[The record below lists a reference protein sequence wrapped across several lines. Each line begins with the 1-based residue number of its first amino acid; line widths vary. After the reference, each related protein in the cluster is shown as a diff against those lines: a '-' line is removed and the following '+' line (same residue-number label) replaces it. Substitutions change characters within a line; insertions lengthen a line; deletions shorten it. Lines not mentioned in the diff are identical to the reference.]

1 MDYQNLVDN
10 IGAMACVV
18 SVEKIDSN
26 RYGKLR
32 IVTGNKLYID
42 SIEKP
47 APEVN
52 ILTNKFIPNS
62 DYTDYLSRDLN
73 FENYCFMSAVHRK
86 CLHSYAH
93 PDRMNIWFNM
103 TFLPV
108 GPNEGNILHCL
119 YIMEMEYKADPKLLS
134 NIDTCSAST
143 VLQIALKLSGTENFK
158 ESMNDVIYTIR
169 DICEAEHCCILTM
182 NTSEKTCEV
191 LCEAFSKESRLL
203 PMKTYVDD
211 TFYKIAESWEKTI
224 SGSNCL
230 IAKNDQDMEVVRERN
245 PEWYES
251 LHDAGAK
258 NIVIFPLKYHDSL
271 LGYIWAINFNS
282 ENTIKIK
289 ETLELST
296 YILGIEL
303 GNNLLLNK
311 LKVLSS
317 KDMLTGVMN
326 RNEMNNYIN
335 SIVSKNKASLSQ
347 INRSVCVIFSD
358 LNGLKNVN
366 DEKGHS
372 AGDLLLKNAA
382 AVLKEV
388 FDERE
393 IYRAGGDE
401 FTMIIPGMSEEEM
414 LLKMEDI
421 RTLSSKYDNL
431 SFSLGGC
438 YDENINNI
446 EHALKISDE
455 RMYEDKKKYYNLNH
469 EKKKR

>member
-26 RYGKLR
+26 RYGKVR

-47 APEVN
+47 APGVSM
-52 ILTNKFIPNS
+52 LKNKFIPNTE
-62 DYTDYLSRDLN
+62 YTDYLSRDLN

-108 GPNEGNILHCL
+108 GPDEGNLLHCL
-119 YIMEMEYKADPKLLS
+119 YVMEMNYEADTKRLS
-134 NIDTCSAST
+134 NINSSSASI

-158 ESMNDVIYTIR
+158 ESMNDVIYMIR

-182 NTSEKTCEV
+182 NTSERTCEV

-211 TFYKIAESWEKTI
+211 SFYKIAESWEKTI

-230 IAKNDQDMEVVRERN
+230 ITKNDQDMEVVRERN
-245 PEWYES
+245 PEWYKS

-282 ENTIKIK
+282 ENAIKIK

-311 LKVLSS
+311 LKFLSS

-326 RNEMNNYIN
+326 RNEMNNYID
-335 SIVSKNKASLSQ
+335 SIINKKTDL
-347 INRSVCVIFSD
+347 IDDRSVCVIFSD

-366 DEKGHS
+366 DEKGHP
-372 AGDLLLKNAA
+372 AGDTLLKNAA
-382 AVLKEV
+382 SLLKEI
-388 FDERE
+388 FDERD

-401 FTMIIPGMSEEEM
+401 FTIIVPGMSEEEM
-414 LLKMEDI
+414 LIKMDKVKE
-421 RTLSSKYDNL
+421 LSSKYEDL

-438 YDENINNI
+438 YDNNIKNIN
-446 EHALKISDE
+446 HALKIADE
-455 RMYEDKKKYYNLNH
+455 RMYEDKKRYYKLNH